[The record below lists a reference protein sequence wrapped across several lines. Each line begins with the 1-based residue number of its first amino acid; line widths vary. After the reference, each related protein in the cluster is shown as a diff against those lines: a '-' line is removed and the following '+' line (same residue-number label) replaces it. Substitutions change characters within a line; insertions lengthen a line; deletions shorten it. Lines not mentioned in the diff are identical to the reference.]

1 MTRYLL
7 DTNIISDLIKN
18 PGGRVARHIARVG
31 EDKVCTSIVVAAELR
46 YGCAKADS
54 KRLVEAVGNI
64 LAELEVLP
72 LEIPADVEYGRLRAR
87 LEQQGK
93 LIGANDLLIAAQALA
108 ADATVVTAN
117 VSDFA
122 RVEGLRLEN
131 WLI

>member
-1 MTRYLL
+1 LTRYLL